1 LQVAV
6 DLEEDVPVAKEV
18 GSAEVIPVDI
28 RAEVSAAAITT
39 ALEVDIRKAGDSEV
53 KAVLEEAV
61 SEAAAVASAE
71 VKAVSVAVDST
82 EAVAVSAVVA
92 LAVVP
97 LRIISRPHLEL
108 DLVPVSAHL
117 SALKSVDLSAL
128 DSVGSEVD
136 SSDPRLPK
144 VVSADKV

>member
-1 LQVAV
+1 M
-6 DLEEDVPVAKEV
+6 DLEEDAPVVKAAASV
-18 GSAEVIPVDI
+18 EVIPADI
-28 RAEVSAAAITT
+28 RAEVSAVAITM
-39 ALEVDIRKAGDSEV
+39 ASEVGIHKAAASEV
-53 KAVLEEAV
+53 KAVSAEAA
-61 SEAAAVASAE
+61 SEAAVVASAE

-82 EAVAVSAVVA
+82 EAVAVLAVVA
-92 LAVVP
+92 LAEVP
-97 LRIISRPHLEL
+97 LQTISRPHLEL
-108 DLVPVSAHL
+108 DWVLVSAHS